1 MEDEQVFRE
10 EVKAICT
17 LYAQAQEL
25 HDRGVHVVS
34 VDEKTGIQALERQH
48 PTKPVRAGQV
58 ERIEYEYQRH
68 GTQVLTANFE
78 IATGHVIAPTVADTR
93 KEEDFVKH
101 IEQMLDTNPE
111 GEWVIICDQLNTHK
125 SAGLVKAIAKACGIS
140 EDLGIKGRSGILKSM
155 ASRADFLIDETHR
168 IRLVYTPK
176 HCSWLKI
183 WFSILTRRLLKR
195 GHFAS
200 TSELKRRIL
209 GFIVYF
215 NEILAKPFR
224 WTYQGKPLVEWVI
237 RKTYDALY

>member
-17 LYAQAQEL
+17 LYHQAQEL
-25 HDRGVHVVS
+25 HEQGVHVVS

-48 PTKPVRAGQV
+48 PTKPVRAGQI

-78 IATGHVIAPTVADTR
+78 IATGQVIAPTVADTR

-101 IEQMLDTNPE
+101 IEQMLDTDPA

-125 SAGLVKAIAKACGIS
+125 SEGLVKAIAKACGIS
-140 EDLGIKGRSGILKSM
+140 ENLGIKGRSGILKNM
-155 ASRADFLIDETHR
+155 ASRADFLMDETHR
-168 IRLVYTPK
+168 IRLVYTPT
-176 HCSWLKI
+176 HCSWLNQVEM

-200 TSELKRRIL
+200 TAELKRRIL
-209 GFIVYF
+209 GFIAHF
-215 NEILAKPFR
+215 NETLAKPFR
-224 WTYQGKPLVEWVI
+224 WTYEGKPLVE
-237 RKTYDALY
+237 